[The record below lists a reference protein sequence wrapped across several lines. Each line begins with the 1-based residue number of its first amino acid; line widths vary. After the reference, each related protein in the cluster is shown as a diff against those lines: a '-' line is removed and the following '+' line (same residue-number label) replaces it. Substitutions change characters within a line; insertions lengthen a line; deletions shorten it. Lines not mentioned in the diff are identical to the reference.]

1 MKTENY
7 SIIELLHL
15 SFVLRDSLEYC
26 HEPLKLKENAF
37 ESRQKMVQQLL
48 EKNHFIAKFLV
59 ENPNEAGKKYY
70 ETLTHYFNNLYE
82 KEFYVSFEN
91 FKVDPDKKLEFLE
104 ETIKNYQTVLDIIHG
119 FIKTLQEKDVLD
131 ETVLKCVNDSE
142 NFFRIL
148 YLFIVYNEVMKED
161 KNYKETLQK
170 TKDNNSYENKYIL
183 NLLKGLIAAYNFN
196 RQKYSGQEEMLK
208 NVFEETFKTF
218 QKLDGSIKLTYP
230 EEMQETIKTTNQL
243 IAESLKTYEIN
254 WRTSYRNLIQL
265 MKENPV
271 GNKNQ
276 SPS

>member
-82 KEFYVSFEN
+82 KEFYVSFEY
-91 FKVDPDKKLEFLE
+91 FKDDPDKKLEFLE

-230 EEMQETIKTTNQL
+230 EEMQETIKTTNQF

-254 WRTSYRNLIQL
+254 WRSSFRNLIQL